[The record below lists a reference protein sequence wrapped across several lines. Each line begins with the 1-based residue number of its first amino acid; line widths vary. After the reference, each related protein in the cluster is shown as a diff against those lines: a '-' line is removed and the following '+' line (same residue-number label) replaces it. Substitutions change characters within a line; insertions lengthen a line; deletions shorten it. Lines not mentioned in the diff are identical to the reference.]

1 MRCFCRVEYDGSAY
15 CGWQVQNNEKSI
27 QAELERAFSIVTR
40 AQRSVVGAGRTDAGV
55 HAQGQGMHV
64 DLPETVD
71 CGRCQVSVNALLPAD
86 IAIYNLQKVPDTF
99 HARYGAIERCYKYYM
114 IPRKMPLLH
123 KKAFIISYPVDWD
136 LIERNIPHL
145 IGRHDFTA
153 FCASGFKKENKTCAV
168 REAFLEKID
177 TMKIFTITADRFV
190 YKMVR
195 SIVGTLLEIGSG
207 KITASLEQ
215 IIQSRDRLQ
224 VGQTALACGL
234 ILDHVTYNE
243 VE

>member
-1 MRCFCRVEYDGSAY
+1 
-15 CGWQVQNNEKSI
+15 
-27 QAELERAFSIVTR
+27 
-40 AQRSVVGAGRTDAGV
+40 
-55 HAQGQGMHV
+55 
-64 DLPETVD
+64 
-71 CGRCQVSVNALLPAD
+71 
-86 IAIYNLQKVPDTF
+86 
-99 HARYGAIERCYKYYM
+99 M